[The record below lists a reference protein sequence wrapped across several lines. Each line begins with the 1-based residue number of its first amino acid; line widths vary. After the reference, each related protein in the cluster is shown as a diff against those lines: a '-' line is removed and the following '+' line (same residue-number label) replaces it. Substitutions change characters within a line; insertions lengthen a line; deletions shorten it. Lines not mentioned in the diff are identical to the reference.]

1 MADLITT
8 YSKTPK
14 GLRARASLIGGLS
27 GKLFKVLSFID
38 GVSRAQTILTKHDD
52 ISAEK
57 LLEALTKL
65 ENEGYIK
72 PVVNVVNDDDDW
84 DFGDSAEQ
92 IVVEEFSFTKQEE
105 VLKQSAVEQQALLE
119 AERQTKAAEL
129 IEQQAK
135 QKQAKQ
141 AELDKQL
148 ELEKQVKLEKQAKP
162 PQPTQQENPQEKP
175 QENTRAKVSDAD
187 KELQQQVL
195 IKAIQKAK
203 AETKV
208 QELLKAEKVAAE
220 AIEAQKLLKL
230 EELAKVRAIQL
241 EVAEFKLAATSAK
254 AAQARLEK
262 ARSAQDAATI
272 KAEKAVLLAQ
282 KVAFA
287 EAEQL
292 RLMDEFEAQSNLET
306 AAKQQSADSAL
317 HEEQVAR
324 AELVADAKAKL
335 KAKAQARAKVAE
347 QLALEKTAE
356 KRK

>member
-162 PQPTQQENPQEKP
+162 PQPTQQEKP
-175 QENTRAKVSDAD
+175 QENTRSKVSDAD

-335 KAKAQARAKVAE
+335 KAKAQARAEVDE